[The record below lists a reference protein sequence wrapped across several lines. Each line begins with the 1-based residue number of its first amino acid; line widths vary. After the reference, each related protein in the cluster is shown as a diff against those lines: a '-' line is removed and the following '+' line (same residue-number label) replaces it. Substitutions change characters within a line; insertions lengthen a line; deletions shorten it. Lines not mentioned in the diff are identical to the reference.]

1 MLSLVVARARNG
13 AIGKD
18 NLIPWHAPED
28 LAFFQRETTG
38 GAIIMGRKT
47 WESLPFKP
55 LKNRLNCVVSSDK
68 SLTEHVFATPEAA
81 LAFARAQSILAQRH
95 APQAAFPLAQSDGPQ
110 RTDPSAAQAL
120 ALPDQGTERQKCR
133 VRCLDQSGDGKERQK
148 RRLLQKHCRLSRRPK
163 RRMNFLAN
171 VVGSKC
177 SSVSAARWPPT

>member
-68 SLTEHVFATPEAA
+68 SLTEHVFPTPEAA
-81 LAFARAQSILAQRH
+81 LDFARTQGYARAYGIGGEGIYRALL
-95 APQAAFPLAQSDGPQ
+95 PLAD
-110 RTDPSAAQAL
+110 
-120 ALPDQGTERQKCR
+120 
-133 VRCLDQSGDGKERQK
+133 
-148 RRLLQKHCRLSRRPK
+148 RLLITEVGLDIPDADAFFPDFDVKDWQQLRSIPLRAEAPACIATEYLRR
-163 RRMNFLAN
+163 
-171 VVGSKC
+171 
-177 SSVSAARWPPT
+177 

>member
-81 LAFARAQSILAQRH
+81 LTFARASGYARSYGIGGAGIYRALL
-95 APQAAFPLAQSDGPQ
+95 PLAD
-110 RTDPSAAQAL
+110 
-120 ALPDQGTERQKCR
+120 
-133 VRCLDQSGDGKERQK
+133 
-148 RRLLQKHCRLSRRPK
+148 RLLITEVALDIPYADAFFPDFDAKDWQQLSSIPLRGEAPICIATEYLRR
-163 RRMNFLAN
+163 
-171 VVGSKC
+171 
-177 SSVSAARWPPT
+177 